1 MSARDASAVIVR
13 AHLPPALEELRRA
26 WVKDAGRGL
35 PAHLTLLSP
44 FVRAGELDAALR
56 RRLATVV
63 ARHLAF
69 DYHLIGPKASPDTIY
84 AGVDSERPFLELHRD
99 LATEFPDYPIY
110 EGKGGELVPHVTVAS
125 GRRAIKDRRL
135 IEDRAWHALPTR
147 RRAHSIEL
155 IAPGPDRRW
164 ATVWRFR
171 LPTID

>member
-1 MSARDASAVIVR
+1 VSASDASAVIVR
-13 AHLPPALEELRRA
+13 AHLPPALEALRRA
-26 WVKDAGRGL
+26 WVKDANRGL

-56 RRLATVV
+56 RTLA
-63 ARHLAF
+63 AILGRHLAF
-69 DYHLIGPKASPDTIY
+69 DYHLVGPKASKDTIY

-99 LATEFPDYPIY
+99 LAAAFPNYPIY
-110 EGKGGELVPHVTVAS
+110 EGKGGELVPHVTVADGPS
-125 GRRAIKDRRL
+125 AIRDRRL
-135 IEDRAWHALPTR
+135 VQDRAWHALPTR
-147 RRAHSIEL
+147 RRAHSVEL